1 MTTGTKI
8 LSVDNFVNDF
18 TIQVVNKM
26 TKTPQA
32 DSNNSYCALANSD
45 CPMLLEVAKLREEV
59 NLLSELVR
67 TDALTGLFN
76 FRFFNE
82 TLQLEMERTRRG
94 TQPLSMILLDIDH
107 FKKFNDQ
114 WGHDIGNQALKHVAS
129 LIKLAVRKLDFPC
142 RFGGEEFVILLP
154 NTDLRQAVNVAERL
168 REMIATTALENVA
181 NSDPLFLTASL
192 GVDQF
197 LASLSET
204 SEAFTKRVDSL
215 LYQAKSKGRNCVVHA
230 DLQVK
235 ALQESVTAEEKDA
248 LFNLLG
254 DE

>member
-1 MTTGTKI
+1 MTKI
-8 LSVDNFVNDF
+8 PQQNVDE
-18 TIQVVNKM
+18 IG
-26 TKTPQA
+26 
-32 DSNNSYCALANSD
+32 CALGDDS
-45 CPMLLEVAKLREEV
+45 CQVLLEVAKLREEV
-59 NLLSELVR
+59 NVLSELVR

-114 WGHDIGNQALKHVAS
+114 WGHDLGNQALKHVAS

-142 RFGGEEFVILLP
+142 RYGGEEFVILLP
-154 NTDLRQAVNVAERL
+154 NTDIRQAVNVAQRL
-168 REMIATTALENVA
+168 REMIATTELDVVG
-181 NSDPLFLTASL
+181 SPPLFLTASL

-197 LASLSET
+197 SAHLSET
-204 SEAFTKRVDSL
+204 SELFIQRVDAL
-215 LYQAKSKGRNCVVHA
+215 LYKAKSDGRNCVVHA
-230 DLQVK
+230 DLAVK
-235 ALQESVTAEEKDA
+235 AQQQSVTAEEKAA
-248 LFNLLG
+248 LFNFSD

>member
-1 MTTGTKI
+1 
-8 LSVDNFVNDF
+8 
-18 TIQVVNKM
+18 M
-26 TKTPQA
+26 TKTPQL
-32 DSNNSYCALANSD
+32 DLSESVCSLGNNNCQVLQEIAR
-45 CPMLLEVAKLREEV
+45 LRDEV

-76 FRFFNE
+76 YRFFNE

-114 WGHDIGNQALKHVAS
+114 WGHDVGNQALKHVAS

-154 NTDLRQAVNVAERL
+154 NTDLRQAVNVAQRL
-168 REMIATTALENVA
+168 REMIANTALEIAQNA
-181 NSDPLFLTASL
+181 EALSLTASL

-197 LASLSET
+197 SSNLSET
-204 SEAFTKRVDSL
+204 SDAFVKRVDAW
-215 LYQAKSKGRNCVVHA
+215 LYKAKADGRNCVVHA
-230 DLQVK
+230 DLSAKIQ
-235 ALQESVTAEEKDA
+235 QESVTAEEKAA
-248 LFNLLG
+248 LFNMLS
-254 DE
+254 E